1 MPKNLSVSIFLR
13 KNWQLLTFYF
23 LLLTAYTCFSF
34 GLTAPNLTL
43 INQSWF
49 VSFQQQMW
57 QLFFNNR
64 SLATTVFILLI
75 SVLFGTYLLLIKNVA
90 KFNQQQNTCFS
101 WQTYLILLLMLAL
114 PLLFS
119 YNALSYDVFNY
130 IFNAKMVVEYQ
141 ADPHVQTA
149 IEFSGDPWT
158 RFMHNIHTPAPYGYG
173 WTGLSLLPFL
183 SGFGKFLTTWLSFRL
198 WSILSLILTVLLI
211 AYLKKQVSKKP
222 FNLND
227 LILTFFNP
235 LVLIEIVSNSHN
247 DLWMMVFA
255 LSSLAML
262 FKTKFIK
269 KSFVNRLLIIVS
281 SIILLAFSIS
291 IKLASLALIPIW
303 ILLFLEH
310 VCLLKLQINHLLKK
324 IGLEATKEWLYN
336 HWPFIASCLMFL
348 PLLTTRSQQFH
359 PWYLTWSLV
368 WLPLITIEW
377 WRQLLI
383 AFSFTS
389 LLRYIPWIKENQ
401 YNSQII
407 MRQKIITWSAPLWTM
422 LALVMKRLL
431 KLAKTDK

>member
-1 MPKNLSVSIFLR
+1 MPKNPSISIFLR

-23 LLLTAYTCFSF
+23 LLLTAYACFSF

-49 VSFQQQMW
+49 ISFQQQMW

-90 KFNQQQNTCFS
+90 KFNQQQNTCFP
-101 WQTYLILLLMLAL
+101 WQTYLVLLLILAL

-149 IEFSGDPWT
+149 IEFSSDPWT

-173 WTGLSLLPFL
+173 WTSLSLLPFL

-222 FNLND
+222 FNLYD

-262 FKTKFIK
+262 FKTKFAE

-281 SIILLAFSIS
+281 SIILLALSIS

-310 VCLLKLQINHLLKK
+310 VCLLKRHINHLLKK
-324 IGLEATKEWLYN
+324 VGLKPAKEWLYN
-336 HWPFIASCLMFL
+336 HWPFVASCLMFL

-401 YNSQII
+401 YNPQII
-407 MRQKIITWSAPLWTM
+407 MRQKIITWSAPLWMM